1 MFIGGLIIAEAIEY
15 CNLHK
20 RMALKVITIIGCSQR
35 KLTFGFSAVTM
46 FASMW
51 ISNTAVIAMM
61 CPIVLAVLEEFDRL
75 GICKMYLDKK
85 PRKVDETAEAREE
98 KPMPSKITR
107 CYFIG
112 AAYSATLGGSGTLVG
127 SAVNLT
133 FKGLYELSFPKAPPI
148 DFTKWI
154 FYSNVFDRSARW
166 KSHPYIDSR
175 FSVCHNPNTP
185 HLDLFA
191 MDVHGN
197 VPSQK

>member
-15 CNLHK
+15 CHLHK
-20 RMALKVITIIGCSQR
+20 RMALKVIIVIGCSQR

-61 CPIVLAVLEEFDRL
+61 CPILLAVLEEFDRL
-75 GICKMYLDKK
+75 GICKMYLD
-85 PRKVDETAEAREE
+85 E
-98 KPMPSKITR
+98 KPTKEGETTEERETRPPVPSKITR

-133 FKGLYELSFPKAPPI
+133 FKGLYELSFPNAPPI
-148 DFTKWI
+148 DFTKWL
-154 FYSNVFDRSARW
+154 FYSNVLYRS
-166 KSHPYIDSR
+166 SR
-175 FSVCHNPNTP
+175 
-185 HLDLFA
+185 
-191 MDVHGN
+191 
-197 VPSQK
+197 